1 MNKEQPAEFY
11 ASSRKEW
18 RKWLKEN
25 GEKTDRIWL
34 LIYKKESGVP
44 SLTYAEAVEE
54 ALCFGWIDS
63 KPNKR
68 DAQSYVQLFARR
80 NPKSGWS
87 RLNKQRVEKLV
98 KQKLMTRRGMSVI
111 EIAKK
116 NGAWTALDEVSDMI
130 IPPDLRK
137 ALAGNRKA
145 QAYFEAFPPSV
156 KKGILDWIRSAKKEE
171 TRKKRIEETVRLA
184 AENVRANQYRK
195 ADS

>member
-34 LIYKKESGVP
+34 LFYKKGSGVP

-68 DAQSYVQLFARR
+68 DEMSYVQLFARR

-98 KQKLMTRRGMSVI
+98 KQKLMTKRGLSVI
-111 EIAKK
+111 EEAKK
-116 NGAWTALDEVSDMI
+116 NGAWTALDEISDLI
-130 IPPDLRK
+130 IPPDLQK
-137 ALAGNRKA
+137 ALAGNSKA
-145 QAYFEAFPPSV
+145 KTYFEAFPPSV
-156 KKGILDWIRSAKKEE
+156 KRGILDWIRSAKREE
-171 TRKKRIEETVRLA
+171 TRKKRIDETVSLA
-184 AENVRANQYRK
+184 AKNVRANQYTK
-195 ADS
+195 PDS